1 MTAGARVPDAAPPPA
16 ARGAMPDIRAVVE
29 RIAEARTRVSAEHSV
44 LVAVSGIDASGKGFV
59 TARIA
64 DALRERALRV
74 AAINVDGWLNLRDRR
89 FSAVA
94 PGAHYYRNAIR
105 FDTLFAE
112 LILPLRERRSHRV
125 EVNHTEET
133 ATAYQRRVHAYDDI
147 DVIVL
152 EGIFLL
158 KPELRGYYD
167 LSVWIECGFATA
179 LARAVPRA
187 QEGLSPQDTI
197 RVYET
202 TYFPAQRIHFARDDP
217 RRAATL
223 IVDNDPPRRT
233 QDHRNAR

>member
-1 MTAGARVPDAAPPPA
+1 MTTEPTITCRSS
-16 ARGAMPDIRAVVE
+16 MPDTRAVVE
-29 RIAEARTRVSAEHSV
+29 RIAAARAQVAPQRSV
-44 LVAVSGIDASGKGFV
+44 LVAVSGIDGSGKGFT

-64 DALRERALRV
+64 DALRGRALRV
-74 AAINVDGWLNLRDRR
+74 AAIHADGWLNLRDRR
-89 FSAVA
+89 FSAVDPA
-94 PGAHYYRNAIR
+94 GHYYRNAIR

-112 LILPLRERRSHRV
+112 LVLPLRERRSHRV
-125 EVNHTEET
+125 EVDHAEET

-147 DVIVL
+147 DVIVV

-167 LSVWIECGFATA
+167 LSVWIDCSFATA
-179 LARAVPRA
+179 LERAVPRA

-223 IVDNDPPRRT
+223 IVDNDPPRETHDDRS
-233 QDHRNAR
+233 AR

>member
-1 MTAGARVPDAAPPPA
+1 MPNI
-16 ARGAMPDIRAVVE
+16 RGVVE
-29 RIAEARTRVSAEHSV
+29 RIAEARTRVPPQRSV
-44 LVAVSGIDASGKGFV
+44 LVAVSGIDGSGKGFV

-64 DALRERALRV
+64 EALRSRALRV
-74 AAINVDGWLNLRDRR
+74 AAINVDGWLNLPDRR
-89 FSAVA
+89 FSAVD
-94 PGAHYYRNAIR
+94 PGAHYYRHAIR

-112 LILPLRERRSHRV
+112 LVLPLRERRSHRV
-125 EVNHTEET
+125 EVDHTDET
-133 ATAYQRRVHAYDDI
+133 ATAYRKCVHSYDDI

-179 LARAVPRA
+179 LERAVPRA
-187 QEGLSPQDTI
+187 QEGLSPEQTI

-217 RRAATL
+217 QLAATL
-223 IVDNDPPRRT
+223 IVDNDPPRPRVEP
-233 QDHRNAR
+233 RPAR